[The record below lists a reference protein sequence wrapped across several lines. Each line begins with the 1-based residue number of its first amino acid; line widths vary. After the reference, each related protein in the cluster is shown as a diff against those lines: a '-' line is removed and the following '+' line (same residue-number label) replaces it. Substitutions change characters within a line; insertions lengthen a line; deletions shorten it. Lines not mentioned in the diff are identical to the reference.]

1 MQERSSA
8 GRATALYA
16 ASRRFESCRSYLPK
30 TYQNEGGDV
39 SETQNYVL
47 AEKDYMAGMKYKE
60 IAAKY
65 GVTLNTVKSW
75 KVRYGWDKK
84 GVHTKSKKVC
94 TQKKKPGAP
103 KGNKNAVGHGAPK
116 GNQNAVKH
124 GLFSRYLPEDT
135 REIFFSLDSADPLDL
150 LWDQIKLA
158 YTAIIR
164 AQQIM
169 HVRDREDK
177 TSEKVGDSKGKIV
190 SEKWEVQQAWDKQ
203 ASFLQAQAK
212 AQKELTTMIKQ
223 YEELLHKN
231 WKLATKEQKARIAQ
245 LRAQTQKIT
254 GEGIE
259 VEDMSEIEAEI
270 YGETGQK
277 EENT

>member
-1 MQERSSA
+1 M
-8 GRATALYA
+8 
-16 ASRRFESCRSYLPK
+16 SRFDSGGPAFYPK
-30 TYQNEGGDV
+30 TDQNEGGDV
-39 SETQNYVL
+39 SETQNYIL

-75 KVRYGWDKK
+75 KVRYGWNKK

-135 REIFFSLDSADPLDL
+135 REIFYSLDSADPLDL

-158 YTAIIR
+158 YTAIMR

-169 HVRDREDK
+169 HVRDQNDK
-177 TSEKVGDSKGKIV
+177 TIEKV
-190 SEKWEVQQAWDKQ
+190 EKKAGNVIGERWEVQQAWDKQ

-231 WKLATKEQKARIAQ
+231 WDLATKEQKARIRQIKARTEQ
-245 LRAQTQKIT
+245 IQGAEQNQT
-254 GEGIE
+254 
-259 VEDMSEIEAEI
+259 EDKVRKLFEAIGGALDESE
-270 YGETGQK
+270 
-277 EENT
+277 

>member
-1 MQERSSA
+1 MPKQRSPDSYKAEDMYKQGMKLVEIASQLNLPEGTVRRWKHTYKWDNERS
-8 GRATALYA
+8 
-16 ASRRFESCRSYLPK
+16 
-30 TYQNEGGDV
+30 
-39 SETQNYVL
+39 
-47 AEKDYMAGMKYKE
+47 
-60 IAAKY
+60 
-65 GVTLNTVKSW
+65 
-75 KVRYGWDKK
+75 DKK
-84 GVHTKSKKVC
+84 SERSH
-94 TQKKKPGAP
+94 KKPGAP

-135 REIFFSLDSADPLDL
+135 REIFYSLDSADPLDL

-158 YTAIIR
+158 YTAIMR

-169 HVRDREDK
+169 HVRDQEDMTK
-177 TSEKVGDSKGKIV
+177 ETIGSFDTGYTYS
-190 SEKWEVQQAWDKQ
+190 VQQAWDKQ

-231 WKLATKEQKARIAQ
+231 WDLATKEQKARIAQ
-245 LRAQTQKIT
+245 MRAQTQKIT
-254 GEGIE
+254 GEGME

-270 YGETGQK
+270 YGEAGQK
-277 EENT
+277 KEDA

>member
-1 MQERSSA
+1 M
-8 GRATALYA
+8 
-16 ASRRFESCRSYLPK
+16 
-30 TYQNEGGDV
+30 
-39 SETQNYVL
+39 SEAQNYIL
-47 AEKDYMAGMKYKE
+47 AEKDYMAGMKYKD

-75 KVRYGWDKK
+75 KVRYGWNKK
-84 GVHTKSKKVC
+84 GVHTKSEKVC
-94 TQKKKPGAP
+94 TQKKKRGGQP
-103 KGNKNAVGHGAPK
+103 GNKNAVGRGAPK
-116 GNQNAVKH
+116 GNQNATKH

-135 REIFFSLDSADPLDL
+135 LELFFSLDSADPLDL

-158 YTAIIR
+158 YTAIMR

-169 HVRDREDK
+169 HVRDQEDK
-177 TSEKVGDSKGKIV
+177 TVEKVGDSKGKII

-212 AQKELTTMIKQ
+212 AQKELASMIRQ

-245 LRAQTQKIT
+245 IKAQTQKIT
-254 GEGIE
+254 GEGME

-270 YGETGQK
+270 YEKADQK
-277 EENT
+277 EENA

>member
-1 MQERSSA
+1 M
-8 GRATALYA
+8 
-16 ASRRFESCRSYLPK
+16 
-30 TYQNEGGDV
+30 
-39 SETQNYVL
+39 SETQNYIL
-47 AEKDYMAGMKYKE
+47 AEKDYMAGMKYKD

-75 KVRYGWDKK
+75 KVRYGWNKK
-84 GVHTKSKKVC
+84 GVHTKSEKVC
-94 TQKKKPGAP
+94 TQKKKRGGQP
-103 KGNKNAVGHGAPK
+103 GNKNAVGHGAPK
-116 GNQNAVKH
+116 GNQNATKH

-158 YTAIIR
+158 YTAIVR

-169 HVRDREDK
+169 HVQDQKDK
-177 TSEKVGDSKGKIV
+177 TKEKIGSFDTGDTYS
-190 SEKWEVQQAWDKQ
+190 VQQAWDKQ

-231 WKLATKEQKARIAQ
+231 WELATKEQKARIKQ
-245 LRAQTQKIT
+245 LKAKTEQIQ
-254 GEGIE
+254 GSDQNPIE
-259 VEDMSEIEAEI
+259 DKVKKLFDAIGGALDESE
-270 YGETGQK
+270 
-277 EENT
+277 

>member
-1 MQERSSA
+1 M
-8 GRATALYA
+8 
-16 ASRRFESCRSYLPK
+16 SRFDSGGPAFYPK
-30 TYQNEGGDV
+30 TDQNEGGDV
-39 SETQNYVL
+39 SETQNYIL

-75 KVRYGWDKK
+75 KVRYGWNKK